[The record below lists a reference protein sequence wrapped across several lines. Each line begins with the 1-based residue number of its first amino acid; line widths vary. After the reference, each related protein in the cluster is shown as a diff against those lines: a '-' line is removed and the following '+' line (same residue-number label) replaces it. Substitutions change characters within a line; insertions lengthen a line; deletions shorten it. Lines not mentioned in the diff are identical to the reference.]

1 MKNYA
6 KVFLSVIIL
15 GVLFAGSA
23 DKPAYKALKGFE
35 PLVGEWVGESES
47 IGIFEGLPDEGAKKT
62 INLSTYRWLLD
73 KTSVQREWKT
83 LAADGKTVINIG
95 TTIYTLDPVTKNI
108 VSTSFGYDGPIYWA
122 GHGRA
127 FINENN
133 YIFNI
138 EEVTINGIYTEYT
151 IQLNLDGKNRLKWQL
166 KNVKQNQKKLPDAP
180 KRLMER
186 K

>member
-35 PLVGEWVGESES
+35 PLVGEWVG
-47 IGIFEGLPDEGAKKT
+47 
-62 INLSTYRWLLD
+62 
-73 KTSVQREWKT
+73 
-83 LAADGKTVINIG
+83 
-95 TTIYTLDPVTKNI
+95 
-108 VSTSFGYDGPIYWA
+108 
-122 GHGRA
+122 
-127 FINENN
+127 
-133 YIFNI
+133 
-138 EEVTINGIYTEYT
+138 EVTINGIYTEYT

>member
-1 MKNYA
+1 MKSCI
-6 KVFLSVIIL
+6 KIVLTVIIL

-23 DKPAYKALKGFE
+23 DKPAYNALKGFE
-35 PLVGEWVGESES
+35 PLIGEWVGESES

-108 VSTSFGYDGPIYWA
+108 VSTFLLFLSSEFAYKI
-122 GHGRA
+122 
-127 FINENN
+127 EN
-133 YIFNI
+133 
-138 EEVTINGIYTEYT
+138 
-151 IQLNLDGKNRLKWQL
+151 
-166 KNVKQNQKKLPDAP
+166 
-180 KRLMER
+180 
-186 K
+186 